1 MKKIIFAC
9 VASALLLAGCSDN
22 NDKEKDSSSETSITT
37 VTTAATESYSETM
50 ESTIAAETVSAI
62 PTTTVTFTDS
72 EKETT
77 ATESNQKQSTSNHF
91 SNDTVQEELPIMSE
105 KEQDSKVKTTDS
117 PIKKPKET
125 VTTTVVKSTEPVST
139 SVNDDVIE
147 LPFVSVR

>member
-1 MKKIIFAC
+1 MNKILFAC

-22 NDKEKDSSSETSITT
+22 TDKEKDSSSETSITA
-37 VTTAATESYSETM
+37 TAATESFSETAEITATTADDNSKTEIIIT
-50 ESTIAAETVSAI
+50 ESTEKQG
-62 PTTTVTFTDS
+62 PT
-72 EKETT
+72 
-77 ATESNQKQSTSNHF
+77 NHF